1 MGDGVRR
8 GRRREDIDRG
18 EGKNEAP
25 QAVEG
30 SLEVLEGFEEEADG
44 FGEKTHGFNE
54 EGDCFGQE
62 VCVGSEAVPGEASSC
77 KEGTGLCSGREVRRE
92 CVESRS
98 RGRYGC

>member
-30 SLEVLEGFEEEADG
+30 SLEVRKGLEEEADD

-62 VCVGSEAVPGEASSC
+62 VCYGCEANSGEARSC
-77 KEGTGLCSGREVRRE
+77 KEGGGLCTGGQVRRE
-92 CVESRS
+92 CVEGRS
-98 RGRYGC
+98 RGLD

>member
-30 SLEVLEGFEEEADG
+30 SLEVREGLEEEADG

-62 VCVGSEAVPGEASSC
+62 VCVGSEAVPGEACSC
-77 KEGTGLCSGREVRRE
+77 KEGYGLCSGREVRRE
-92 CVESRS
+92 RVEGRS
-98 RGRYGC
+98 CGRDRC